1 MIDDES
7 PSPLLAAVTA
17 LEETVST
24 SVARYLGWTGCYPGI
39 IAFGGYGSQSMARVL
54 GRALMTRTG
63 DQRDWLGQRRGWRQF
78 LDAQIPR
85 QPVLVT
91 CGGARAITF
100 ADPGGYVDLTLH
112 GHGLTPGWHEAT
124 LQVLHAG
131 DVAAAGI
138 DEGDTPLPL
147 AGPGTRLR
155 GSEPV
160 GTTTRSAAGTPV
172 PGPLPQPR
180 RVRHALRDQAQEQA
194 QEQARHGG
202 DGHRLRAGAPTHLA
216 LRIVGDGEHLGVV
229 SDIDDTVMVSMVPR
243 LLVAVKHA
251 LVDRVSS
258 REAVPGMAEM
268 LTRVAREAGRRQHVT
283 GTDPATLPHG
293 VLPAPLVYLSTG
305 AWNVVPTVRDFM
317 ARLHYP
323 RGAFLMTD
331 FGPSNTGWF
340 RSGPAHKRRELR
352 RLAED
357 LPQVRWILVG
367 DDGQRDPMIYAEFS
381 REHPDHVAGIAIRSL
396 TEFEQV
402 LAHGSPV
409 PLVPDA
415 LWSVPED
422 IPVWC
427 GGTGT
432 ELLES
437 MRHGGIDRQLAP
449 TAGAGGD
456 TTGDTD
462 AQDGRTA
469 RGSGVAAADT
479 QPGTGPDPEG

>member
-1 MIDDES
+1 MIDDET
-7 PSPLLAAVTA
+7 PSPLLSAVASLDERT
-17 LEETVST
+17 ST
-24 SVARYLGWTGCYPGI
+24 LVARYLGWTGCYPGI

-78 LDAQIPR
+78 MDAQIPR

-91 CGGARAITF
+91 CGSARTITF

-112 GHGLTPGWHEAT
+112 DHGLTPGWHQAT

-138 DEGDTPLPL
+138 EEGDTPLPVEL
-147 AGPGTRLR
+147 VSGRLRPLGSLGDEGDASAGTGAAPGT
-155 GSEPV
+155 
-160 GTTTRSAAGTPV
+160 GTDSGHTP
-172 PGPLPQPR
+172 G
-180 RVRHALRDQAQEQA
+180 A
-194 QEQARHGG
+194 
-202 DGHRLRAGAPTHLA
+202 RLRAGAPTHLA
-216 LRIVGDGEHLGVV
+216 LRVVGDGEHLGLV

-251 LVDRVSS
+251 FLDRVSS

-268 LTRVAREAGRRQHVT
+268 LNRVTQVAGRRQHEA
-283 GTDPATLPHG
+283 GADPTTLPQG
-293 VLPAPLVYLSTG
+293 LLPAPVVYLSTG
-305 AWNVVPTVRDFM
+305 AWNVVPTVRDFL

-331 FGPSNTGWF
+331 FGPSNSGWF

-352 RLAED
+352 RLASD
-357 LPQVRWILVG
+357 LPQVSWILVG

-381 REHPDHVAGIAIRSL
+381 REHPDRVAGIAIRSL
-396 TEFEQV
+396 SELEQV
-402 LAHGSPV
+402 LAHGTPV

-422 IPVWC
+422 IPVWY
-427 GGTGT
+427 GSDGT
-432 ELLES
+432 ELLDS
-437 MRHGGIDRQLAP
+437 MRRGGIDRRLVRM
-449 TAGAGGD
+449 
-456 TTGDTD
+456 TD
-462 AQDGRTA
+462 PGAQDEGEDAT
-469 RGSGVAAADT
+469 
-479 QPGTGPDPEG
+479 PGELAGPTPDRES

>member
-1 MIDDES
+1 MIDDET
-7 PSPLLAAVTA
+7 PSPLLSAIASLDERT
-17 LEETVST
+17 ST
-24 SVARYLGWTGCYPGI
+24 LVARYLGWTGCYPGI

-78 LDAQIPR
+78 MDAQIPR

-91 CGGARAITF
+91 CGSARTITF

-112 GHGLTPGWHEAT
+112 DHGLTPGWHQAT

-138 DEGDTPLPL
+138 EEGDTPLPVEL
-147 AGPGTRLR
+147 VSGKLRPLGSLGDEGDAGKGSGTDPGT
-155 GSEPV
+155 
-160 GTTTRSAAGTPV
+160 GTGTDSGHT
-172 PGPLPQPR
+172 PG
-180 RVRHALRDQAQEQA
+180 A
-194 QEQARHGG
+194 
-202 DGHRLRAGAPTHLA
+202 RLRAGAPTHLA
-216 LRIVGDGEHLGVV
+216 LRVVGDGEHLGLV

-251 LVDRVSS
+251 FLDRVSS

-268 LTRVAREAGRRQHVT
+268 LNRVTQVAGRRQHEA
-283 GTDPATLPHG
+283 GADPTTLPQG
-293 VLPAPLVYLSTG
+293 LLPAPVVYLSTG
-305 AWNVVPTVRDFM
+305 AWNVVPTVRDFL

-331 FGPSNTGWF
+331 FGPSNSGWF

-352 RLAED
+352 RLASD
-357 LPQVRWILVG
+357 LPQVSWILVG

-381 REHPDHVAGIAIRSL
+381 REHPDRVAGIAIRSL
-396 TEFEQV
+396 SELEQV
-402 LAHGSPV
+402 LAHGTPV

-422 IPVWC
+422 IPVWY
-427 GGTGT
+427 GSDGT
-432 ELLES
+432 ELLDS
-437 MRHGGIDRQLAP
+437 MRRGGIDRRLARM
-449 TAGAGGD
+449 
-456 TTGDTD
+456 TD
-462 AQDGRTA
+462 PGAQDEGEDAT
-469 RGSGVAAADT
+469 
-479 QPGTGPDPEG
+479 PGELAGPTPDRES